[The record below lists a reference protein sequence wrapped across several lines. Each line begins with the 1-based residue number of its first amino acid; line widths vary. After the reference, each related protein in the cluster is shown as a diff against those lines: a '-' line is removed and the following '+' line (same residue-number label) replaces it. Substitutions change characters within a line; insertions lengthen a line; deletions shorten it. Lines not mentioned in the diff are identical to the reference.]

1 MTIKAWFPVRF
12 VPALLLVCVVP
23 TVWAQRPGFGVNR
36 LAPYVPSPPPV
47 VERMLTLAD
56 VTEQDTVYDLGSGD
70 GRIVVMAAR
79 QFGAQAVGVEIDEKL
94 VDQARA
100 RIKELEL
107 DDRARILQKDL
118 MRVDLSPASVVTLYL
133 LWTSNKKLRPNLEN
147 GLQEGSRVVSHD
159 FRIEGW
165 KPVKTEKLTGQGRDH
180 TIYLYEIGKH

>member
-1 MTIKAWFPVRF
+1 MKAWLPVRF
-12 VPALLLVCVVP
+12 ASALLVVCIVPAVL
-23 TVWAQRPGFGVNR
+23 AQGPGFGVNR

-94 VDQARA
+94 VDRARA

-107 DDRARILQKDL
+107 DDRARILQQDL
-118 MRVDLSPASVVTLYL
+118 MRVDLSPALCRNALPAVDLEQETPAQPRA
-133 LWTSNKKLRPNLEN
+133 RPAS
-147 GLQEGSRVVSHD
+147 GFACG
-159 FRIEGW
+159 FA
-165 KPVKTEKLTGQGRDH
+165 
-180 TIYLYEIGKH
+180 